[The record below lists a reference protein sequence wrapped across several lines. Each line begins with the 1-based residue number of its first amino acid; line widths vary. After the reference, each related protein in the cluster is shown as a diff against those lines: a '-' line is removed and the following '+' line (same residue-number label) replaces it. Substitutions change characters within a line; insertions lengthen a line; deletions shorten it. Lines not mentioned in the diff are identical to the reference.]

1 MGPSTLLSA
10 FCLNW
15 HKIHCQMPTFF
26 SEFIFYR
33 FQITVFNKF
42 LSSFSFC
49 KYKTIERKQ
58 LGGGEVGWVG
68 GSGSFALYT
77 VCLKSKC

>member
-10 FCLNW
+10 FCLNG